1 MYNVYHG
8 SWRDFTTAV
17 GVFSIRVLFAAL
29 TRHTRWSWVNNWQM
43 LSRTLVRGRVIGEL
57 FEGNCWR
64 GNVCGETFCSLRSHG
79 TRLLLTQQSKPCLV
93 MGRAKVER
101 FVFATNGTIER
112 FDNLVRQ
119 ELMNV
124 WRDSILFAS
133 LTRHTLR
140 LWALTRPSAQQT
152 VPCHGKSGCLRL
164 RSN

>member
-8 SWRDFTTAV
+8 SWRDFGTAV
-17 GVFSIRVLFAAL
+17 GAFVCTEMNTIFGATFVG
-29 TRHTRWSWVNNWQM
+29 RWFVD
-43 LSRTLVRGRVIGEL
+43 V
-57 FEGNCWR
+57 
-64 GNVCGETFCSLRSHG
+64 FCSLRSHG
-79 TRLLLTQQSKPCLV
+79 TRFAYGRLRAQALSQPCLV
-93 MGRAKVER
+93 KGRTSCVER

-112 FDNLVRQ
+112 FGNLVRQ

-133 LTRHTLR
+133 LTRHTIV
-140 LWALTRPSAQQT
+140 ANATIKT